1 MPISHPPLC
10 GEVEERRRGRRVAGT
25 HLTAARTLHEV
36 SSSFSSHAHGVLKC
50 ELVLDYMHTA
60 SRHVLMF
67 RTKLRLQESS
77 IQTEGSYCGC
87 LYPHTWDN
95 PDQIR
100 TFFINTTYTTC
111 IPNIVGDGKRGG
123 GGGSSQYD
131 LFFHGKHE
139 PKDCGSVST
148 PMAAVLWLSL
158 HAHGCRPVAQSP
170 CPWLPSCGSVST
182 PMAAVLWLSLHAHG
196 CRPVAQSPRPWL
208 PSCGSV
214 STPMAAVLWLSLH
227 AHGCRP
233 VAQPPRPWLPSCGC
247 LHAMAAVLWLSLHTH
262 GCRPVHS
269 LL

>member
-1 MPISHPPLC
+1 M
-10 GEVEERRRGRRVAGT
+10 AGT
-25 HLTAARTLHEV
+25 HLTAARTLHEM

-67 RTKLRLQESS
+67 RTKLGLQESS

-131 LFFHGKHE
+131 LFFHSKHE
-139 PKDCGSVST
+139 PKD
-148 PMAAVLWLSL
+148 
-158 HAHGCRPVAQSP
+158 
-170 CPWLPSCGSVST
+170 CGSVST

-233 VAQPPRPWLPSCGC
+233 VAQSPHPWLPSCAQS
-247 LHAMAAVLWLSLHTH
+247 HAVTVLFTVLPASESGGHGGLWRVVCEGQLHTLCLASACFSERRVTRVSH
-262 GCRPVHS
+262 EGIPTG
-269 LL
+269 